1 MGITK
6 TQSAVLSLI
15 FISFYTYGFFG
26 FLTANHYYMWTLG
39 FFLVGELL
47 MFLRIIE
54 TGTYAEVTFF
64 NSGTGIYWSDGVVLS
79 ANPFPFLRNIG
90 INTFWDIFRPI
101 TERLRMAMTT
111 PEIYHYVDQSKPRYN
126 INVETTFWTAK
137 TDMLITNLLSWL
149 FGFQKGDPELLFQ
162 RIGFRILLVTLLSTW
177 VLNFTHPIDG
187 VSQKGQEAE
196 QVAEQRHSY
205 QQGAVSSTI
214 VSVQLSVRSAE
225 PPLYPD
231 RNDFSRR
238 DGTSYK
244 TPGSVYRYYRPMSNR
259 GRDGIDTVS
268 IDGNE
273 PLCLIMYQGQ
283 RLSITTNGRFP
294 VFVVNMRDSVL
305 YGKKIPRLNFF
316 ERIDYILFG
325 NQSVYP
331 TRDSW
336 SYIYENWHTDVET
349 TRHAIVAEAKKNG
362 LVCF

>member
-26 FLTANHYYMWTLG
+26 FLTANHYYMWTLSL
-39 FFLVGELL
+39 FLVGELL

-64 NSGTGIYWSDGVVLS
+64 NSGTGIYWSDGLVLS

-90 INTFWDIFRPI
+90 INTFWDIFHPI
-101 TERLRMAMTT
+101 TERLKMAMTT

-126 INVETTFWTAK
+126 VNVETTFWTAK
-137 TDMLITNLLSWL
+137 TDMLVTNLLSWL
-149 FGFQKGDPELLFQ
+149 FGFQKGSPELLFQ
-162 RIGFRILLVTLLSTW
+162 RVGLRIILVTLASTW
-177 VLNFTHPIDG
+177 VLNHTHPRHNESYEKQG
-187 VSQKGQEAE
+187 SEYTVEQERGFSQG
-196 QVAEQRHSY
+196 RP
-205 QQGAVSSTI
+205 SSTN
-214 VSVQLSVRSAE
+214 VTVQLSVRSAE
-225 PPLYPD
+225 PPLYPGPS
-231 RNDFSRR
+231 DFSRR

-244 TPGSVYRYYRPMSNR
+244 SPGSVYRYYRPMSNR
-259 GRDGIDTVS
+259 GQDGIDTVS

-336 SYIYENWHTDVET
+336 NYIYENWHTDVET